1 MKNSNP
7 WKKAI
12 IISMVIIFGLCNVI
26 SISGYGLDDFQ
37 IIQKPMINNF
47 VSSGEGLL
55 ASYKFDEGHGYV
67 AFDYS
72 GHNYHGTIYGATW
85 IAGHSGY
92 ALEFNGI
99 DNYVSMDLFADD
111 LAFNKTDDYKISL
124 WLKSTSIQ
132 SGIIFEMSDESDFV
146 PRAYIELKDDGT
158 LEFKV
163 QSTEFCEISYRTN
176 ESYNDGNWH
185 FIECIYHGDSSYPT
199 IDLYVDNEFAGTE
212 TEWLCPMNSDQ
223 FKKAKIG
230 VRGYE
235 GNKFFKGVLDEVKI
249 FKKPDGNQVPN
260 PPMISG
266 PSQGTVGEQYN
277 YTFSS
282 SDPEEEDIYLFI
294 DWGDNSNTG
303 WIGPYGSNEEVEIA
317 HTWNE
322 NDIYSIKAKTKD
334 GFDNSN
340 WTDYLIAM
348 GNVAPETPSISGPN
362 LSKKNILNDFSFVS
376 SDLNGHDIK
385 YFIDWDDGTTEW
397 TDFYKSSEEV
407 TLSHTWS
414 EQGNY
419 FIKVK
424 AKDTYDSESQLSEP
438 FNVKITQKAFL
449 FGLIGDKIADSQSTD
464 FSAKLVMYLGLSP
477 FNFNILSSNQK
488 VTILNSNNGI
498 INDGFIFGSFQT
510 VI

>member
-1 MKNSNP
+1 MNNNTL
-7 WKKAI
+7 WNKAI
-12 IISMVIIFGLCNVI
+12 IVLIIILLGFSGI
-26 SISGYGLDDFQ
+26 TSISGYSVDNFQ
-37 IIQKPMINNF
+37 DNQKPMINNF
-47 VSSGEGLL
+47 ASSDQGLL

-85 IAGHSGY
+85 ITGYSGY

-99 DNYVSMDLFADD
+99 DNYVSMDLFAED
-111 LAFNKTDDYKISL
+111 LGFNKTDDYKISL
-124 WLKSTSIQ
+124 WMKSTSVQ
-132 SGIIFEMSDESDFV
+132 SRIIFEMSDESDFV
-146 PRAYIELKDDGT
+146 PRAYIELNDDGT

-199 IDLYVDNEFAGTE
+199 IDIYVDNEFAGTE
-212 TEWLCPMNSDQ
+212 SEWLCPMNADQ

-235 GNKFFKGVLDEVKI
+235 ANKFFKGVLDEI
-249 FKKPDGNQVPN
+249 NIYKKPDGNQVPN
-260 PPMISG
+260 PPIISG

-277 YTFSS
+277 YTFIA
-282 SDPEEEDIYLFI
+282 SDPEGEDIYFFI

-303 WIGPYGSNEEVEIA
+303 WIGPYASNEEVIIA
-317 HTWNE
+317 HTWE
-322 NDIYSIKAKTKD
+322 KNDIYNIKAKAKD
-334 GFDNSN
+334 GFDCSN
-340 WTDYLIAM
+340 WTNYLIAM
-348 GNVAPETPSISGPN
+348 GNVAPETPSISGPSF
-362 LSKKNILNDFSFVS
+362 SKKNILNDFTFVS

-385 YFIDWDDGTTEW
+385 YFIDWDDGQTEW
-397 TDFYKSSEEV
+397 TDFYKSDEEV

-424 AKDTYDSESQLSEP
+424 AKDIYDSESQLSEP
-438 FNVKITQKAFL
+438 FNVKITQRAFL
-449 FGLIGDKIADSQSTD
+449 LGLIGDKNTDSQATN
-464 FSAKLVMYLGLSP
+464 FSAKLVIYLGFSP

-488 VTILNSNNGI
+488 VTILNSDKGI
-498 INDGFIFGSFQT
+498 INDGFIFGSFQA